1 MEFHDDAALPDKAH
15 FTEHGELRFYEKPKP
30 KFVFY
35 NPKAKKPEIVCYS
48 SSIRTIANCL
58 SEAQAVARAYLAE
71 KKSESQAAEKSEEP
85 IADQTSGLE
94 EAKTEAK
101 TKAKTEAKTEIK
113 GEDLIFCRLVSE
125 YGDEI
130 LIKNN
135 LQVSVYNDQPRIW
148 LKPWWRKAIDEGN
161 VWLPSNA
168 GFQFSIFDSAR
179 NLVAFADR
187 CIAEVNVTLYGK
199 REKNPQPKPKAS
211 SQPPQSE
218 PEIDKDLLEW
228 FEAGGLIQLEPLLKD
243 AKEIPQAETAS
254 AEDPPVSAKRETGNR
269 RKKLRS
275 H

>member
-71 KKSESQAAEKSEEP
+71 KKSESRAAEKSEEP

-101 TKAKTEAKTEIK
+101 
-113 GEDLIFCRLVSE
+113 GEDLIFCRLVSQ

-135 LQVSVYNDQPRIW
+135 LQVNVYNDQPRIW
-148 LKPWWRKAIDEGN
+148 LKPWWRKATDEGN

-179 NLVAFADR
+179 HLVAFADR

-199 REKNPQPKPKAS
+199 REKIPPPKPKAS

-218 PEIDKDLLEW
+218 SEIDNDLLKW
-228 FEAGGLIQLEPLLKD
+228 VEAGGLIELEPLLND
-243 AKEIPQAETAS
+243 AKEIDQAETAS
-254 AEDPPVSAKRETGNR
+254 EEDPPVSAKRESGNR